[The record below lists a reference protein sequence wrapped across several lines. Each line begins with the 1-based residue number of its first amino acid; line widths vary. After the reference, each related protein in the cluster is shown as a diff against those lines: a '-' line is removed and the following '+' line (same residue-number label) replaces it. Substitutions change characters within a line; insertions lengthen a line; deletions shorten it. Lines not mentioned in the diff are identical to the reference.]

1 MPSFLPVS
9 SLPFS
14 SIFYLQSLVKR
25 DGNCNVKHLREMFA
39 KKSLRLSIAL
49 SHIDQPMYVSS
60 VIAFSIL

>member
-1 MPSFLPVS
+1 MPNFFLVS

-25 DGNCNVKHLREMFA
+25 DGNCNVKHLREVF
-39 KKSLRLSIAL
+39 AL

-60 VIAFSIL
+60 VIAFSML

>member
-25 DGNCNVKHLREMFA
+25 DGNCNVKHLREVF
-39 KKSLRLSIAL
+39 AL